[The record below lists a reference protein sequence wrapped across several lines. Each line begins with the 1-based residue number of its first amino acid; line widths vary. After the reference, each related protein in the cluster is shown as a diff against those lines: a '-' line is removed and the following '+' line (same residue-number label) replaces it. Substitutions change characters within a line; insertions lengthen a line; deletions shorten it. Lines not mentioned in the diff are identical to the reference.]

1 MKSTKII
8 IYLLALMSFLTIN
21 LFSQTQIG
29 EGKVSGVW
37 NKESSPYIINGN
49 IYIEKFQTLTI
60 EPGVEVKFAEN
71 IGLLAYGRLIA
82 LGTCTD
88 SIRFTAIDT
97 SKGWG
102 GVNFI
107 NQDGQPIQP
116 SEIAFSIFS
125 YGKKDVKATS
135 DTTEFYKSF
144 GGAIAII
151 NTSKV
156 KIKNSGFYH
165 NKSHDGGAIYIS
177 NSTPTIINTI
187 FKKNKNIYD
196 SKTED
201 AGGALT
207 LSGSAAKIYQCEF
220 TDNSTVEYGA
230 ALSVK
235 SSPNAELKY
244 LKLYNNVSNSGASA
258 VIISGDP
265 TIEFTNSE
273 IVGNRGARAIEVNN
287 SGENALILNN
297 LKISGNS
304 NNNGTSAL
312 AVSGV
317 VQLFNCIIDRNVSEY
332 DIISVFYGDLSLIN
346 TVVADNTAPHDFE
359 LSSSNLYI
367 MNSIILATM
376 PEHFDAGMSWDTYIE
391 YSILVPNRYQDIDRG
406 DGVISDDPKFLHEEL
421 GNYHL
426 DTDSPAIDAG
436 NPDQQY
442 NDIHGG
448 YGTSRNDM
456 GAYGGEY
463 ASWMNKPIADFS
475 ATVTKGVT
483 SKAIQFCNQSIGARD
498 YSWDFDN
505 DGSIDSHQE
514 NPLYAYSNPGTYSV
528 KLIVSYTSSFAD
540 TLIRE
545 NYIAISENHVS
556 GDVSGVW
563 NVDTVYV
570 DGDITV
576 PQGKT
581 LTITPGT
588 VVYFTDWYKLD
599 VQGQL
604 IAEGSENKNIIFDAP
619 EDVVW
624 HGMRFYY
631 TDDNSQP
638 VSKIKYCQFTKA
650 GGGTWGNPGWP
661 ALYFVHSTV
670 SVLDSKIFHSGSSEF
685 NYSMSLINSGGNIS
699 NTELHN
705 VSGLY
710 IDSSST
716 TSISN
721 CHFDSSGISIH
732 NSSPTIDS
740 CVVEHSWNGS
750 SVVGIYS
757 INSSPV
763 ISNTIM
769 KNNNGGVYFTNSNP
783 VLKFVTIEDNKTGSN
798 GGGGYFDKSNAVLT
812 NVIVKGNTGGQ
823 SGGGLYF
830 KAQNNGDTYSAVLK
844 NCLIAQNTISNSSN
858 SGSGTVF
865 VGKYSGEFT
874 NCTIADN
881 VASSWAGV
889 MTDSYSQ
896 AHLNNSIVWNNGNNL
911 DFQAGGLYTY
921 SIIQGN
927 YVGSDT
933 ATTNQQNID
942 PLFRDAANG
951 DYHLQSTGCG
961 YNSDS
966 PAIDA
971 GHPAINDVVL
981 DCATAGLGTLA
992 SDMGAYGGANN
1003 WWDKTNSNPPCY
1015 FSGNVS
1021 GVWDCDT
1028 IHVSGDILIPQDE
1041 TLKITENV
1049 KRVIFTGPYQIK
1061 VEGTLLAHG
1070 PENGFDG
1077 LNGDY
1082 ITFIGSGWH
1091 GILFNNLNGTGQQT
1105 SVIKNCRFDNA
1116 DKMDITYQG
1125 GGALAIYNSDS
1136 VIVKH
1141 SVFYHNKAKYGGAM
1155 YVENS
1160 NAIIEDCY
1168 FASNG
1173 YYTNSIQT
1181 EAGGALFIKDSN
1193 PFLRKLQIIGNKS
1206 TNGGGAIEFVNS
1218 SPVVSNI
1225 LAVKNLTSGMG
1236 GAFRLANG
1244 ASPKF
1249 VNATVSDN
1257 SANNGGA
1264 VFLNSGSTPE
1274 IINSIFYGDTK
1285 PEFYLGGGTPTVT
1298 YSLVDS
1304 ASNESYFGVGCLDEN
1319 PQFKMTVGNYYYL
1332 STMTCS
1338 DGVNSPAIDA
1348 GHPDSIDA
1356 VIDCKQGLG
1365 TVRADMGYYG
1375 GRYSYVPVGVEKDP
1389 VTQIPS
1395 KYELSQNYPNPFNPS
1410 TTIQFALPK
1419 AGVVSL
1425 KVYNIL
1431 GEEVATLIN
1440 REMNAGFQSVNF
1452 DASQLSSGLYL
1463 YRISAGTST
1472 SSATEFVDVK
1482 KMLLLK

>member
-1 MKSTKII
+1 MRPNNQIPKTIYRLLLFVLLTSTSI
-8 IYLLALMSFLTIN
+8 
-21 LFSQTQIG
+21 FSQTQIG

-37 NKESSPYIINGN
+37 DKEGSPYIVNGN
-49 IYIEKFQTLTI
+49 ISIEKFQTLTI

-82 LGTCTD
+82 VGSCTD

-97 SKGWG
+97 AKGWG

-107 NQDGQPIQP
+107 NQDGQPIQA

-125 YGKKDVKATS
+125 YGKKDVKVTS
-135 DTTEFYKSF
+135 DTTVIYKSA

-156 KIKNSGFYH
+156 KIRNSGFYN

-177 NSTPTIINTI
+177 NSTPTIINSI

-196 SKTED
+196 SKTEN
-201 AGGALT
+201 AGGTLT

-220 TDNSTVEYGA
+220 TDNSTIEYGA
-230 ALSVK
+230 ALSIN

-258 VIISGDP
+258 VIISGST
-265 TIEFTNSE
+265 TIKFTNSE

-287 SGENALILNN
+287 SGENALILKN

-304 NNNGTSAL
+304 NSGTSAL
-312 AVSGV
+312 EVSGV
-317 VQLFNCIIDRNVSEY
+317 VQLFNCIIDRNISESNTI
-332 DIISVFYGDLSLIN
+332 DVFYGDLSLIN
-346 TVVADNTAPHDFE
+346 TVVADNTAPYDFE
-359 LSSSNLYI
+359 LSYSNLYI
-367 MNSIILATM
+367 TNSIILATM
-376 PEHFDAGMSWDTYIE
+376 PEHFDAGMSWDIYIE
-391 YSILVPNRYQDIDRG
+391 YSILIPNRYQDIDRG
-406 DGVISDDPKFLHEEL
+406 DGVVSDDPKFLNSEL

-426 DTDSPAIDAG
+426 NTDSPAIDAG
-436 NPDQQY
+436 NPDPMY

-448 YGTSRNDM
+448 YGTNRNDM

-463 ASWMNKPIADFS
+463 ASWKNKPIADFS
-475 ATVTKGVT
+475 AAVTKSVT

-545 NYIAISENHVS
+545 NYITISQNHVS
-556 GDVSGVW
+556 GNVSGVW
-563 NVDTVYV
+563 DVDTVFV
-570 DGDITV
+570 DGDITI
-576 PQGKT
+576 PMGKT
-581 LTITPGT
+581 LTINHGT
-588 VVYFTDWYKLD
+588 VVYFTDWYKFD

-670 SVLDSKIFHSGSSEF
+670 SVSDSKIFHSGSSEF

-705 VSGLY
+705 VGGLY

-716 TSISN
+716 PIISS
-721 CHFDSSGISIH
+721 CHFDSSGISIY
-732 NSSPTIDS
+732 NSSPRIDS
-740 CVVEHSWNGS
+740 CLIEHSWNGS
-750 SVVGIYS
+750 SVVGIYGY
-757 INSSPV
+757 NSYPE
-763 ISNTIM
+763 ISNTVI
-769 KNNNGGVYFTNSNP
+769 KNNSGGVSFTNSNAL
-783 VLKFVTIEDNKTGSN
+783 LKFVTIEDNQTGNN
-798 GGGGYFDKSNAVLT
+798 GGGGYFDNSNAVLT

-830 KAQNNGDTYSAVLK
+830 KTQNNGDTYSAVLK

-858 SGSGTVF
+858 SGSGAVF
-865 VGKYSGEFT
+865 IGKYTGEFT

-881 VASSWAGV
+881 AASSWAGV

-896 AHLNNSIVWNNGNNL
+896 AYLNNCIVWNNGNNL

-933 ATTNQQNID
+933 ATTNQQNVD

-961 YNSDS
+961 FNSNS

-971 GHPAINDVVL
+971 GHPAIYDKVL
-981 DCATAGLGTLA
+981 DCSTAGLGTLA
-992 SDMGAYGGANN
+992 SDIGAYGGANN

-1041 TLKITENV
+1041 TLEITDSV
-1049 KRVIFTGPYQIK
+1049 KKVIFTGPYQIK
-1061 VEGTLLAHG
+1061 VEGTLIAHG
-1070 PENGFDG
+1070 PENGFNG

-1082 ITFIGSGWH
+1082 ITFTGSQWH
-1091 GILFNNLNGTGQQT
+1091 GIYFNNLNGKGQQT
-1105 SVIKNCRFDNA
+1105 SVIENCRFDNA
-1116 DKMDITYQG
+1116 DKMDMTYQG
-1125 GGALAIYNSDS
+1125 GGAVAIYNSDS
-1136 VIVKH
+1136 VMVKH

-1160 NAIIEDCY
+1160 DAIIEDCY
-1168 FASNG
+1168 FANNG

-1181 EAGGALFIKDSN
+1181 EAGGAIFVKDSN
-1193 PFLRKLQIIGNKS
+1193 PVLYKLQIIGNKS
-1206 TNGGGAIEFVNS
+1206 KNGGGAIEFVNS
-1218 SPVVSNI
+1218 SPVVRNI
-1225 LAVKNLTSGMG
+1225 LVVKNITSGMG

-1249 VNATVSDN
+1249 VNTTIADN
-1257 SANNGGA
+1257 MANTGGA
-1264 VFLNSGSTPE
+1264 FYLNNNSIPT
-1274 IINSIFYGDTK
+1274 IINSILYGDKK
-1285 PEFYLGGGTPTVT
+1285 PEIYLGGGTPTVA

-1304 ASNESYFGVGCLDEN
+1304 ASSESYFGTGCLDTD
-1319 PQFKMTVGNYYYL
+1319 PKFKQTISNYYYL
-1332 STMTCS
+1332 STIACS

-1348 GHPDSIDA
+1348 GHPDSLDA

-1365 TVRADMGYYG
+1365 TNRADMGYYG
-1375 GRYSYVPVGVEKDP
+1375 GRYSDITVGVQNGVDL
-1389 VTQIPS
+1389 QLPS
-1395 KYELSQNYPNPFNPS
+1395 KYNLAQNYPNPFNPS
-1410 TTIQFALPK
+1410 TKIKYSLPNN
-1419 AGVVSL
+1419 GFVTL
-1425 KVYNIL
+1425 KVYDIL
-1431 GEEVATLIN
+1431 GEEVATLVEQKQI
-1440 REMNAGFQSVNF
+1440 AGNYEINF
-1452 DASQLSSGLYL
+1452 DASNFTSGIYF
-1463 YRISAGTST
+1463 YRIRTSNF
-1472 SSATEFVDVK
+1472 SQVR
-1482 KMLLLK
+1482 KMILLK